1 MKKIKRILGLVLAL
15 IMVFQMCPMY
25 AFASDVDDTAKNVNK
40 VLSYADQLRNANQKD
55 DLSTGGLTWD
65 TENKKDSWRYFNGA
79 MLDAFIM
86 VGTDEMLAYAVEF
99 YKDNTNSDGS
109 AKNYHAG
116 EVDSVPMALGMFE
129 LLDNKTYGKRFA
141 NAIEY
146 VYQQLKQQTVLGA
159 EYGNNYWHKTN
170 SSSWTTWKFGLDGLY
185 MACVFEME
193 YANAVEEGKLSSSA
207 KPADIYKSIYNRL
220 EWVSNT
226 MRDQKTGLYHH
237 GWNGSQGNGHFWS
250 RSVGWYA
257 VALVDIIDLMPEGSY
272 KQGLIDNLAPLFDGM
287 LNYQDA
293 NTGMWY
299 NVINRDASLAS
310 NKLESSGTAMMAY
323 ALMKAYNNGWVDES
337 YGQAG
342 LKAFNG
348 VVANKLTGSQG
359 SYSLIDTYKS
369 SGVST
374 TDEDYTKNPYTTNE
388 AKGVAPLIMAATVAN
403 ATAEKLN
410 AKPELVV
417 SGTDTYF
424 VGSKLDLTVIEKVGS
439 KTTDVTA
446 QASITGFDMNTA
458 GDYTVHITYG
468 DLHAEMSITVREK
481 TFCDAATGI
490 TAEVSIPGAT
500 GLTVSTLDTD
510 SKAFQAVAS
519 MVTKAAAY
527 SIQLVNGTEATVTM
541 PIPAGVVDL
550 VVYRVSEDGKTV
562 STVDVVRNGDTV
574 SFKAGQ
580 FSCYVIGQDDR
591 APEANDVV
599 VGNGGYS
606 YVKVNAASSLQEG
619 YYQLQ
624 NNHTSKYLTST
635 KTSNANRLNLDSNG
649 QNHIWYIK
657 PVSGGYTIQYG
668 GPTGQYLTFSHE
680 KAAMSNTA
688 QTVKLQNTNGYW
700 GIGATSGN
708 PAAYLAREGTS
719 NTSGSVH
726 GYASND
732 YKYPGDVG
740 MDWNLYQ
747 RVENRKTYSVS
758 ASNIHHY
765 LGQNDNQVQLNYSL
779 LVNGAAGN
787 LPAGG
792 SWNFSTYKDIDG
804 IVKNISSNGVITFN
818 KVEGSCYIKV
828 AYTWSEGTAY
838 MYVKVISERD
848 PNACEHKYTAVTVE
862 ATCTKDGSVTY
873 TCTNCDDSYVEVIK
887 APGHDHKAKVTAPTC
902 TEGGY
907 TTYTCACG
915 DTYVA
920 DEVVAKGHDYEAVVT
935 APTCETAG
943 YTTYTCACGDTYVAD
958 EVAAKGHDYKAVVT
972 APTCETAGYTTYTC
986 ACGDTY
992 VADETA
998 ALGHDYKAVV
1008 TAPTCETD
1016 GCTTHTCGNCGDV
1029 FVDSIIAAYGHDNTI
1044 ETMAPTCI
1052 RPGTITTTCMNCGQT
1067 TVEKTPALGHSHKA
1081 VVTAPTCTE
1090 GGYTTYTCGCGD
1102 TYVADEVAALG
1113 HSYTEEVSEP
1123 TCEAEGSIKYT
1134 CHCGDTYE
1142 ETLAALGHNHEAVV
1156 TAPTCTEGGYTT
1168 YTCGCGDTYVADEV
1182 AALGHDYKAVM
1193 TAPTCETAGY
1203 TTYTCECGDT
1213 YVADEVAALG
1223 HAYEAVVTAPTCE
1236 DAGYTTYTCA
1246 CGETYVADEVAALG
1260 HTHEAVVIAPT
1271 CQESGYTT
1279 YTCACG
1285 DTYVADEVA
1294 ATGHVYE
1301 AVVTDPTCLEGGY
1314 TTYTCDCGDT
1324 YVGDE
1329 TAAHGH
1335 NYTSDD
1341 SNGYLVH
1348 TCEFCGDAYTENGA
1362 WIAVSFAR
1370 LSGEGI
1376 QNYEDHEGATAETV
1390 LNKLSVEL
1398 SNDGVNV
1405 SGTLDVTADMV
1416 TWDKTFNGDVVGTYT
1431 AKVVYNGIY
1440 LGTIV
1445 VNVGSE
1451 HVLET
1456 VTVAPT
1462 CEEQG
1467 YTETKCADCDYTV
1480 KTGVTEA
1487 LGHSYTSEE
1496 KDGYIVYTCHCGDT
1510 YSEKTGPSYTNVT
1523 TVSNDN
1529 DYVVTV
1535 TSNGVTYAL
1544 THGNNTVSAVQVQV
1558 SNGQI
1563 TSEITEDMVWSYSGN
1578 KLSYVSS
1585 GTTYYLYSYNSGNW
1599 WWTSPALGI
1608 SADQSSDATFSN
1620 QQLKLGS
1627 YYLNFS
1633 NNAFVANSSG
1643 STLNVF
1649 LES

>member
-1 MKKIKRILGLVLAL
+1 MNTKKLTNRVLSMLLVLV
-15 IMVFQMCPMY
+15 MVFGMVPVH
-25 AFASDVDDTAKNVNK
+25 AFAADNAKAVDATVIFTDLHTGNGDYKESTVKGIMTAFKNSGLPISSVTSGGDAFSSNESTYTAYTDTITGYIRNALGSNVPVSYVWSDHDRGAQNNSSSKTALDKTSRLVYGAGDDGVYGTADDGNYYVYALSMADLCTYDRYSTGFNYTASSNNRAKNGYTSTVPQAIENFLTDAAKLNKDRPLFIVSHQPLFDNRNDNGWAEDWCNAINEVGTEMDVAFFYGHNHKYDSGSDYYYAKGSTMPVATRKFTDGNSWNFNYQVGSGWQYDKDLASVNK
-40 VLSYADQLRNANQKD
+40 VLNFTHMCAGY
-55 DLSTGGLTWD
+55 LSPA
-65 TENKKDSWRYFNGA
+65 TES
-79 MLDAFIM
+79 
-86 VGTDEMLAYAVEF
+86 GTTR
-99 YKDNTNSDGS
+99 K
-109 AKNYHAG
+109 
-116 EVDSVPMALGMFE
+116 
-129 LLDNKTYGKRFA
+129 
-141 NAIEY
+141 
-146 VYQQLKQQTVLGA
+146 
-159 EYGNNYWHKTN
+159 
-170 SSSWTTWKFGLDGLY
+170 
-185 MACVFEME
+185 
-193 YANAVEEGKLSSSA
+193 
-207 KPADIYKSIYNRL
+207 
-220 EWVSNT
+220 
-226 MRDQKTGLYHH
+226 
-237 GWNGSQGNGHFWS
+237 
-250 RSVGWYA
+250 
-257 VALVDIIDLMPEGSY
+257 
-272 KQGLIDNLAPLFDGM
+272 
-287 LNYQDA
+287 
-293 NTGMWY
+293 
-299 NVINRDASLAS
+299 
-310 NKLESSGTAMMAY
+310 GTAMAITIYPDSIRYTTYNSSGIYNGSYAVDKTVTREFAVTEPEEPVVPSEPAQTEPTVPSEPEATEPTVPTEPEATEPPVSDELDSEKVYVLVDAPVDGGKYLIVNQTLTNGDLSKDWDTDDDGMAVIR
-323 ALMKAYNNGWVDES
+323 NGEGIS
-337 YGQAG
+337 YGYAVPKAG
-342 LKAFNG
+342 TITDANGNVYTKGYIDYTDENAVWTVHASGKAWIIENDGYYLNKGSDNG
-348 VVANKLTGSQG
+348 VSA
-359 SYSLIDTYKS
+359 
-369 SGVST
+369 
-374 TDEDYTKNPYTTNE
+374 TKNSMTWNYT
-388 AKGVAPLIMAATVAN
+388 AN
-403 ATAEKLN
+403 GDDSRLYNGSDYLYFTYYGGDRNSWRWRTGTE
-410 AKPELVV
+410 
-417 SGTDTYF
+417 SGTSSTRDIFFYQEVMLTAPDTEPDPTPDF
-424 VGSKLDLTVIEKVGS
+424 T
-439 KTTDVTA
+439 
-446 QASITGFDMNTA
+446 
-458 GDYTVHITYG
+458 
-468 DLHAEMSITVREK
+468 
-481 TFCDAATGI
+481 
-490 TAEVSIPGAT
+490 
-500 GLTVSTLDTD
+500 
-510 SKAFQAVAS
+510 
-519 MVTKAAAY
+519 
-527 SIQLVNGTEATVTM
+527 
-541 PIPAGVVDL
+541 
-550 VVYRVSEDGKTV
+550 
-562 STVDVVRNGDTV
+562 
-574 SFKAGQ
+574 
-580 FSCYVIGQDDR
+580 
-591 APEANDVV
+591 PEANDVV
-599 VGNGGYS
+599 VGDSGYS
-606 YVKVNAASSLQEG
+606 YNKVASTSALQEG

-708 PAAYLAREGTS
+708 PVAYLAREGTS

-747 RVENRKTYSVS
+747 RVENRKTYSVG

-779 LVNGAAGN
+779 LVNGATGN

-828 AYTWSEGTAY
+828 AYTWGEGTAY

-920 DEVVAKGHDYEAVVT
+920 DEV
-935 APTCETAG
+935 
-943 YTTYTCACGDTYVAD
+943 
-958 EVAAKGHDYKAVVT
+958 AAKGHDYKAVVT
-972 APTCETAGYTTYTC
+972 APTCETAGYTSYTC

-1067 TVEKTPALGHSHKA
+1067 TVEKTPALGHTHKA

-1113 HSYTEEVSEP
+1113 HSYTEEVTQP
-1123 TCEAEGSIKYT
+1123 TCEADGFIKYT

-1260 HTHEAVVIAPT
+1260 HTHEAVVTAPT
-1271 CQESGYTT
+1271 CQEGGYTT

-1348 TCEFCGDAYTENGA
+1348 TCEFCGDTYTENGA

-1405 SGTLDVTADMV
+1405 SGTLTVNADMV
-1416 TWDKTFNGDVVGTYT
+1416 TWDKAFNGDVVGTYT

-1445 VNVGSE
+1445 VNIGSE

-1496 KDGYIVYTCHCGDT
+1496 KDGYVVYTCHCGDT

-1558 SNGQI
+1558 SGGQI

-1633 NNAFVANSSG
+1633 NNAFGANSSG

>member
-1 MKKIKRILGLVLAL
+1 MKKMKRILGLVLAL
-15 IMVFQMCPMY
+15 IMVLQMCPMY
-25 AFASDVDDTAKNVNK
+25 AFASEADDTAKNVTK
-40 VLSYADQLRNANQKD
+40 VLNYADQLRNANQKD

-79 MLDAFIM
+79 MLDAFTMI
-86 VGTDEMLAYAVEF
+86 GTDEMMAYAVEF
-99 YKDNTNSDGS
+99 FKDNTNSDGS

-146 VYQQLKQQTVLGA
+146 VYQQLKQQTVLGS

-193 YANAVEEGKLSSSA
+193 YANAISEGKISSTVN
-207 KPADIYKSIYNRL
+207 PADIYKSIYNRL
-220 EWVSNT
+220 EWVSGT
-226 MRDQKTGLYHH
+226 MLDQKTGLYHH
-237 GWNGSQGNGHFWS
+237 GWNGSQGNGHFWG

-272 KQGLIDNLAPLFDGM
+272 KQGLIDNLTPLFDGM
-287 LNYQDA
+287 LNYQDT

-299 NVINRDASLAS
+299 NVINRDASLNA
-310 NKLESSGTAMMAY
+310 NKLESSSTAMMAY

-337 YGQAG
+337 YGEAG

-348 VVANKLTGSQG
+348 VVNNKLTGSQG

-374 TDEDYTKNPYTTNE
+374 ADEDYTKNPYTTNE

-417 SGTDTYF
+417 SGADAYF

-439 KTTDVTA
+439 KTTDVTSM
-446 QASITGFDMNTA
+446 ASITGYDMNTA
-458 GDYTVHITYG
+458 GDYTVHITCG
-468 DLHAEMSITVREK
+468 DLCAEMPIVVREK
-481 TFCDAATGI
+481 IFKDAATGI
-490 TAEVSIPGAT
+490 TAEVSAPGAT
-500 GLTVSTLDTD
+500 GLTVSILGTD
-510 SKAFQAVAS
+510 SKAYQAVADL
-519 MVTKAAAY
+519 VTKGAAY
-527 SIQLVNGTEATVTM
+527 SIQLVNGTEAAVTM

-550 VVYRVSEDGKTV
+550 IVYHVSEDGKTV
-562 STVDVVRNGDTV
+562 SAVDVVRNGDAV

-599 VGNGGYS
+599 VGDNGYS
-606 YVKVNAASSLQEG
+606 YNKITSASAVQEG

-649 QNHIWYIK
+649 QNYIWYIK

-668 GPTGQYLTFSHE
+668 GPNGQYLTFSHE

-688 QTVKLQNTNGYW
+688 QTIKLVNTNGYW

-758 ASNIHHY
+758 ASSIHHY
-765 LGQNDNQVQLNYSL
+765 LGQNDNQVQLNYAL
-779 LVNGAAGN
+779 LVNGTAGS

-792 SWNFSTYKDIDG
+792 AWNFSTYKDIDG
-804 IVKNISSNGVITFN
+804 IVKNISSNGVISFN
-818 KVEGSCYIKV
+818 KVEGSCYVKV
-828 AYTWSEGTAY
+828 AYTWSEGAAY
-838 MYVKVISERD
+838 MYVKVIAERD
-848 PNACEHKYTAVTVE
+848 PNACEHKYSSVTVD

-873 TCTNCDDSYVEVIK
+873 TCTNCDDTYVEVIK
-887 APGHDHKAKVTAPTC
+887 ASGHDHKTVVTVPTC
-902 TEGGY
+902 ETAGY

-920 DEVVAKGHDYEAVVT
+920 DKVAALGHDYDAVVT

-943 YTTYTCACGDTYVAD
+943 YTTYTCACGDTYVMDVVAAYGHDNIIETMAPTCTRQGTITTTCMTCGKTTVEKTPALGHTHKTVVTAPTCTENGYTTYTCGCGDTYVAD
-958 EVAAKGHDYKAVVT
+958 EVPALGHSYTEEVTQPTCEFDGSIKYTCHCGDTYEEQLAALGHSYEAVVT

-986 ACGDTY
+986 ACGKTY
-992 VADETA
+992 VADEVA
-998 ALGHDYKAVV
+998 AQGHDYKAVV
-1008 TAPTCETD
+1008 TAPTC
-1016 GCTTHTCGNCGDV
+1016 
-1029 FVDSIIAAYGHDNTI
+1029 
-1044 ETMAPTCI
+1044 
-1052 RPGTITTTCMNCGQT
+1052 
-1067 TVEKTPALGHSHKA
+1067 
-1081 VVTAPTCTE
+1081 TE
-1090 GGYTTYTCGCGD
+1090 AGYTTYTCACGE
-1102 TYVADEVAALG
+1102 TYVSDEIAAQG
-1113 HSYTEEVSEP
+1113 HAY
-1123 TCEAEGSIKYT
+1123 
-1134 CHCGDTYE
+1134 
-1142 ETLAALGHNHEAVV
+1142 EAVV
-1156 TAPTCTEGGYTT
+1156 TAPTCTEAGYTT
-1168 YTCGCGDTYVADEV
+1168 YTCACGETYVSDEIAAQGHAYEAVVTVPTCTEAGYTTYTCACGETYVSDEV
-1182 AALGHDYKAVM
+1182 AAIGHVYEAVV

-1203 TTYTCECGDT
+1203 TTYTCT
-1213 YVADEVAALG
+1213 
-1223 HAYEAVVTAPTCE
+1223 
-1236 DAGYTTYTCA
+1236 
-1246 CGETYVADEVAALG
+1246 
-1260 HTHEAVVIAPT
+1260 
-1271 CQESGYTT
+1271 
-1279 YTCACG
+1279 
-1285 DTYVADEVA
+1285 
-1294 ATGHVYE
+1294 
-1301 AVVTDPTCLEGGY
+1301 
-1314 TTYTCDCGDT
+1314 CGDT

-1335 NYTSDD
+1335 GYTSDE

-1348 TCEFCGDAYTENGA
+1348 TCEFCGDTYTENGA

-1376 QNYEDHEGATAETV
+1376 QNYEDHEGATAESV
-1390 LNKLSVEL
+1390 LKKLSVEL

-1416 TWDKTFNGDVVGTYT
+1416 TWDKTFNGAVVGTYT
-1431 AKVVYNGIY
+1431 AKVVYNDIY

-1445 VNVGSE
+1445 VNVGSQ
-1451 HVLET
+1451 HAIQT
-1456 VTVAPT
+1456 VTVVPT

-1467 YTETKCADCDYTV
+1467 YTETKCADCDYSV
-1480 KTGVTEA
+1480 KVSVTEA

-1496 KDGYIVYTCHCGDT
+1496 KDGYVVYTCHCGDT
-1510 YSEKTGPSYTNVT
+1510 YSEKNGPSYTSVD
-1523 TVSNDN
+1523 TVD
-1529 DYVVTV
+1529 DGKRYVITV
-1535 TSNGVTYAL
+1535 TSDGATYAL
-1544 THGNNTVSAVQVQV
+1544 THGNNTVSAVRIEV
-1558 SNGQI
+1558 SGDQI
-1563 TSEITEDMVWSYSGN
+1563 ISEITEDMVWSCSGS

-1585 GTTYYLYSYNSGNW
+1585 GKTYYLYSYNSGNW
-1599 WWTSPALGI
+1599 WWTSPTLGI
-1608 SADQSSDATFSN
+1608 SADQSSDAAFDN

-1633 NNAFVANSSG
+1633 NNAFGANSSG
-1643 STLNVF
+1643 SILNVF
-1649 LES
+1649 LEG